1 MIFFGAIGVA
11 AFIGL
16 VLLCAIAWRVV
27 VPTNMVHIVQS
38 AGSTTSYGRGKE
50 AGNSYYKWPSW
61 IPHFGVVVSNFP
73 ESVFQIGLKDYDA
86 YDQGRLPFVVDVR
99 AFFRIEDS
107 LTAAQRVS
115 TQLDLEAQLTA
126 VLQGAVRRVLATEH
140 LENIMQDRST
150 LGKRFTD
157 EVDTQL
163 KEWGVTNVK
172 AIEFMDI
179 RDTRD
184 STVIHDIMSKE
195 KARISQES
203 RVAVANNERIAQ
215 LSEIE
220 AKQIAEV
227 RRQEAEQLVGLRTA
241 EKDKEVG
248 IAKEKAAQ
256 ETKAQAKVTAER
268 SMDVVRVQTVKQ
280 AEIDKDTAIIAADR
294 DAQAKVLEADG
305 ALKATLKTAEG
316 IAATGKAQ
324 GDAEAAKLMA
334 PVNAQIALAEKIGSD
349 EGYQKYLVTIRG
361 VEKDEAVGKA
371 MAVALEKADLKVIAN
386 SGNVQDGV
394 GGLGSILSSTGG
406 TNLAGMATALAQTEE
421 GKQLLDAVTSKVRSK
436 PKAEPKS
443 E

>member
-1 MIFFGAIGVA
+1 
-11 AFIGL
+11 
-16 VLLCAIAWRVV
+16 
-27 VPTNMVHIVQS
+27 
-38 AGSTTSYGRGKE
+38 
-50 AGNSYYKWPSW
+50 
-61 IPHFGVVVSNFP
+61 
-73 ESVFQIGLKDYDA
+73 
-86 YDQGRLPFVVDVR
+86 
-99 AFFRIEDS
+99 
-107 LTAAQRVS
+107 
-115 TQLDLEAQLTA
+115 
-126 VLQGAVRRVLATEH
+126 
-140 LENIMQDRST
+140 
-150 LGKRFTD
+150 
-157 EVDTQL
+157 
-163 KEWGVTNVK
+163 
-172 AIEFMDI
+172 
-179 RDTRD
+179 
-184 STVIHDIMSKE
+184 
-195 KARISQES
+195 
-203 RVAVANNERIAQ
+203 
-215 LSEIE
+215 
-220 AKQIAEV
+220 
-227 RRQEAEQLVGLRTA
+227 
-241 EKDKEVG
+241 
-248 IAKEKAAQ
+248 
-256 ETKAQAKVTAER
+256 
-268 SMDVVRVQTVKQ
+268 MDVVRVQTVKQ

-394 GGLGSILSSTGG
+394 TSLGSILSSTGG